1 MRDCDCG
8 SEDFLCEIVV
18 MVEIVTLFV
27 TKFVTKIVIVSV
39 TRILTKI
46 STAAVEVFFK
56 GSGTTATPPYP
67 VL

>member
-1 MRDCDCG
+1 
-8 SEDFLCEIVV
+8 

-56 GSGTTATPPYP
+56 GSGTTD
-67 VL
+67 L